1 MQAQVSWT
9 SEAERRLIYEEAVG
23 LLERMGMRFGTG
35 RAFEVLAEAGADAD
49 QKTGVVR
56 IPAGLVERA
65 LATCPHDIVLGGAR
79 PEHDCVLDG
88 SIHFLNSGS
97 PTHTL
102 DFETG
107 DYRGSTYEDLRR
119 ATMLLTRM
127 PSVDILWGIVSP
139 TDVATEERIFRELAV
154 QLTFSDLHVQHEIE
168 YAWQAETMLRMLEVA
183 GCDTGTLRERPRF
196 SVVCCTA
203 SPLLVHSVMLDACL
217 ELAVYGIPILVY
229 PMPVAGGNA
238 PVTVAGAV
246 TMDVA
251 EFLGVTTAIQLASPG
266 APVLMGAGTSVLDMK
281 ATTFSFAAL
290 EAAQMVACCIEVS
303 HELGIPILAP
313 GLATDAKNPGIQAG
327 YEKALKGLAVASA
340 GADLITGGI
349 GLLEGANLLY
359 LPQIVIDDEIAQMT
373 RRLLGQVDISRESIM
388 TDVIERVGFD
398 GNYLTQKE
406 TRRRVRGGEQFYP
419 TISSR
424 LSYEAWKEAGRDELD
439 VAAERT
445 RALLAEAEE
454 EGPVLAA
461 DQVAELEA
469 LVASGARLAK
479 TQAQAG

>member
-9 SEAERRLIYEEAVG
+9 TEAERRLVVEEAVG
-23 LLERMGMRFGTG
+23 LLERMGMRFGQG
-35 RAFEVLAEAGADAD
+35 RAFEALAGAGAHVDRE
-49 QKTGVVR
+49 TGVVR
-56 IPAGLVERA
+56 IPGELVERA
-65 LATCPHDIVLGGAR
+65 LSTCPRHFVLGGATLK
-79 PEHDCVLDG
+79 HDCALDG
-88 SIHFLNSGS
+88 SIHFVNSGS

-107 DYRGSTYEDLRR
+107 EYRGSTYEDLRR

-127 PSVDILWGIVSP
+127 PSISILWGIVSP
-139 TDVATEERIFRELAV
+139 TDLPFEERIFRELAV
-154 QLTFSDLHVQHEIE
+154 QLTLSDLHVQHEIE
-168 YAWQAETMLRMLEVA
+168 HVWQAETMLRMLEVA
-183 GCDTGTLRERPRF
+183 GCDRETLRERPRF

-203 SPLLVHSVMLDACL
+203 SPLLVHGPLLDASL
-217 ELAVYGIPILVY
+217 ELAAHGVPVLVY

-246 TMDVA
+246 TMNLA
-251 EFLGVTTAIQLASPG
+251 EFLGVTTAIQLTSPG
-266 APVLMGAGTSVLDMK
+266 APVLMGAGTSTLDMR
-281 ATTFSFAAL
+281 ATTFSFGGL
-290 EAAQMVACCIEVS
+290 EAAQMVACCVEVA
-303 HELGIPILAP
+303 HGLGIPTLAP
-313 GLATDAKNPGIQAG
+313 GLATDAKHPGVQAG

-373 RRLLGQVDISRESIM
+373 RRLLGEVEISRESIM
-388 TDVIERVGFD
+388 ADVIERVGFD
-398 GNYLTQKE
+398 GNYLAQRE
-406 TRRRVRGGEQFYP
+406 TRQRVRAGEQFYP

-424 LSYEAWKEAGRDELD
+424 LSYEAWKQAGVDEID
-439 VAAERT
+439 VAAARVHE
-445 RALLAEAEE
+445 LLARAEE

-469 LVASGARLAK
+469 LVTDGARLAAAHP
-479 TQAQAG
+479 Q